1 MHSVLHALDSF
12 GGIYVAMFLFAM
24 LSGVFF
30 LANSEAVLVALA
42 VASSY
47 GWPQL
52 ILLAVL
58 VALGQS
64 TTHALMFQSG
74 RGIAKV
80 GARGRPKLEARLAR
94 ARELGKRWENSER
107 LLIALGA
114 TIGIPPQVLVA
125 FLAGVLGIRFRTFVA
140 IDVPGRILRF
150 TTVVVAARLI

>member
-94 ARELGKRWENSER
+94 ARVRAPR
-107 LLIALGA
+107 
-114 TIGIPPQVLVA
+114 
-125 FLAGVLGIRFRTFVA
+125 
-140 IDVPGRILRF
+140 
-150 TTVVVAARLI
+150 AAEP